1 MFFIFIDENKI
12 LKDSL
17 LQKRYLAAAPTF
29 DRQDCLFYAFPA
41 KKQCMIEKICEEGI
55 VAKQKVGVVGLG
67 NMGGGIARNFQKAGV
82 PLAVWDIRP
91 AACTVFDGMAGVDI
105 LPPGEMAATCNVIF
119 FVVPATPEIA
129 SCFEGEDGVLA
140 RAAEGLVVYD
150 FTTSDPIATR
160 KLAARAATR
169 GITYL
174 DAGMSGGATGAD
186 AGTLTLMIG
195 GDKAALERTRALLDP
210 IADRIF
216 YLGGSGAG
224 HTLKLI
230 HNMVCHTIFL
240 ATCEGG
246 RMAEAAGIDLADMID
261 VFNVANARSY
271 ASEVRF
277 PRHILSGKWDAR
289 SRVYNLRKDL
299 SMAVRLA
306 GALGTK
312 VPLGTVTRDFLDVA
326 IAHGMA
332 DTDYSRLYERFN
344 EIVAAVGDSKKSSG
358 GKKERSSKS

>member
-1 MFFIFIDENKI
+1 VTE
-12 LKDSL
+12 
-17 LQKRYLAAAPTF
+17 
-29 DRQDCLFYAFPA
+29 
-41 KKQCMIEKICEEGI
+41 
-55 VAKQKVGVVGLG
+55 QKVGVVGLG

-82 PLAVWDIRP
+82 PLMVWDIAP
-91 AACTVFDGMAGVDI
+91 AARERFSALGGVEI
-105 LPPGEMAATCNVIF
+105 APPGEMAVSCSAIF

-129 SCFEGEDGVLA
+129 SCFEGKDGVLA
-140 RAAEGLVVYD
+140 RAAQGLVVYD
-150 FTTSDPIATR
+150 FTTSDPVATR
-160 KLAARAATR
+160 NLAARAAAR
-169 GITYL
+169 GIAYL

-195 GDKAALERTRALLDP
+195 GDKAAFERTRALLEP
-210 IADRIF
+210 IAERTF

-246 RMAEAAGIDLADMID
+246 RMAEAAGISLADMIA

-277 PRHILSGKWDAR
+277 PKHILSGKWDAR

-299 SMAVRLA
+299 AMAVGLA
-306 GALGTK
+306 RTLEAN
-312 VPLGTVTRDFLDVA
+312 VPLGTVTRAFLDAA
-326 IAHGMA
+326 IAHGMT
-332 DTDYSRLYERFN
+332 DTDYSRLYERFD
-344 EIVAAVGDSKKSSG
+344 EIVGGQTTKKGSAVGRDV
-358 GKKERSSKS
+358 